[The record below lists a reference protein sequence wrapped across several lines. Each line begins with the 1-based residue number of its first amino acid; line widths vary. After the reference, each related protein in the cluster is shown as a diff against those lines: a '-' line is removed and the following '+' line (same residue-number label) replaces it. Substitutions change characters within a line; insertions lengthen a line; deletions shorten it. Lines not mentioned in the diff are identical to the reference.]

1 MAAAGTLWL
10 TGAAFRCNINIIRVT
25 RISIPL
31 DKYPDI
37 RTFLTGLLLAM
48 HSHPNNLLTCLKMLG

>member
-10 TGAAFRCNINIIRVT
+10 TGAAFRCNINIIIVT

-37 RTFLTGLLLAM
+37 RTFLTGL
-48 HSHPNNLLTCLKMLG
+48 C